1 MAGEIFKKKRE
12 ELGLSIKEIS
22 ELLTLN
28 SDFLVSI
35 ENDLFEKIKNN
46 PRNVRFSDL
55 RRLLKE
61 ENFFIERITGSHH
74 IFRRNEYIF
83 VIPVHNDQVKT
94 VYVKKV
100 IELIEDLRKLKGED

>member
-1 MAGEIFKKKRE
+1 MTKKDK
-12 ELGLSIKEIS
+12 
-22 ELLTLN
+22 
-28 SDFLVSI
+28 
-35 ENDLFEKIKNN
+35 LFEKIKNN

-61 ENFFIERITGSHH
+61 ENFFLERITGSHH

-100 IELIEDLRKLKGED
+100 VELIEDLRKLKGED